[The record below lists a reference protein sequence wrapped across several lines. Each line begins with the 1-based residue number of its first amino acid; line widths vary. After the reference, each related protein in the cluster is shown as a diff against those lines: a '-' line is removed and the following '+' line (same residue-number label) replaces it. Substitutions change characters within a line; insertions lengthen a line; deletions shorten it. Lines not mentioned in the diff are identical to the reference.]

1 MSSEI
6 NNDYNSS
13 EDNEES
19 VNLREILEK
28 YLAHWKFILLGVILF
43 GILAFFYVQSKSYTY
58 KSSASVLVIDDNS
71 GGLSGSID
79 MFSDLGLGSNQ
90 ANLYNELEVFK
101 SRTLM
106 HNVVCE
112 LELNKTV
119 IQGNN
124 ILKPDVIF
132 YKNAPI
138 NFYSQNNDSSG
149 LIKSISFI
157 VELINESSFTIEESV
172 LYNQKNESS
181 NDLGKQLFGKP
192 VSTSMGNIVFDKSD
206 FWKSDYEGEIFVLSY
221 ASIGKTVNDLRNKL
235 TVETI
240 NKDASVLS
248 IAIVGPIRE
257 RNNDIIDC
265 LIRQHEKQTILEK
278 NEITQT
284 TSDFIAERMSIIEK
298 ELSKVEAIGEDFKVK
313 NQLVDVEIDA
323 QMYLEKGSMLEDAV
337 TEANIQLKLAEF
349 VNEYIKK
356 GEGFDQLLP
365 ANLGIEDVS
374 VASMIAEYNKL
385 VLQKNTLIQT
395 SSSKNPEVSILEGQ
409 LTSLSRSISESLKNL
424 KSSLELQIQTLENQ
438 AGKYQ
443 TKMQNIPEY
452 ERTYRAIMRQQQIK
466 ESLYIYLLQKRE
478 ENQIALASTMGS
490 VQVVDSAFSEEFP
503 IAPKKKVIFLGAL
516 LIGMLFPVG
525 LIYLNDLVNNK
536 VRSQED
542 IVKLNIPFAGR
553 IPFNKGKQYI
563 VHDGNDQNVL
573 AEAFHMLRSNIS
585 FLLEKKNQDGNVIF
599 VTSTIP
605 GEGKT
610 FVSLNLANTLTF
622 NGKKTVIVGLDLRAP
637 KIAEY
642 LGLSYNRGVSNYLND
657 ESMSIHDIIIHS
669 NENKLVS
676 YVTSGDISPNPSE
689 LLMRPRLGEMFA
701 QLKQEFDYVIV
712 DNPPIALVVDT
723 LSIVNYADLIMYVVR
738 ANYLD
743 KRALELVKALI
754 DDGRLKNVATVLNAV
769 TQNLG
774 PNSYGYSYG
783 YGYGYGY
790 GNGQKMKKEKN
801 GFKKFFKKF

>member
-13 EDNEES
+13 ADNEES
-19 VNLREILEK
+19 VNLREIIEK
-28 YLAHWKFILLGVILF
+28 YLANWKFILLVAVLF
-43 GILAFFYVQSKSYTY
+43 GILAFFYVQSKSDIY
-58 KSSASVLVIDDNS
+58 KSSASVLVLDSNS
-71 GGLSGSID
+71 GGLSGSMD
-79 MFSDLGLGSNQ
+79 LFSDLGLGSNQ
-90 ANLYNELEVFK
+90 SNLYNELEVFK

-106 HNVVCE
+106 RNVVRE
-112 LELNKTV
+112 LELNKNV
-119 IQGNN
+119 IQENI
-124 ILKPDVIF
+124 ILKPDILF
-132 YKNAPI
+132 YKNSPI
-138 NFYSQNNDSSG
+138 NFYSVTNDSSD
-149 LIKSISFI
+149 LIKTISFSLEPI
-157 VELINESSFTIEESV
+157 DENSFTLEENV
-172 LYNQKNESS
+172 LDNSKNESS

-192 VSTSMGNIVFDKSD
+192 VSTSMGKIVFDKSD
-206 FWKSDYEGEIFVLSY
+206 FWKSEYEGETFVLSY
-221 ASIGKTVNDLRNKL
+221 ANIEKTVNDLREKL

-240 NKDASVLS
+240 NKDASILR

-257 RNNDIIDC
+257 KNNDIIDC
-265 LIRQHEKQTILEK
+265 LIKQHEKQTIREK

-284 TSDFIAERMSIIEK
+284 TSNFIVERMNLIEK
-298 ELSKVEAIGEDFKVK
+298 ELSEVEAVGEAFKVK
-313 NQLVDVEIDA
+313 NKLVDVDVDA
-323 QMYLEKGSMLEDAV
+323 QMYLEKGSVLEDAV

-349 VNEYIKK
+349 VNEYIKTDK
-356 GEGFDQLLP
+356 GFDQLLP
-365 ANLGIEDVS
+365 ANLGIKDVS

-438 AGKYQ
+438 AEIYQ
-443 TKMQNIPEY
+443 MKMLNIPEY
-452 ERTYRAIMRQQQIK
+452 ERTYRAIMRQQKIK

-478 ENQIALASTMGS
+478 ENQIALASTLGS
-490 VQVVDSAFSEEFP
+490 VQVVDSAFSDEFP
-503 IAPKKKVIFLGAL
+503 IAPKKKVMFLGAL
-516 LIGMLFPVG
+516 LIGILLPVG

-553 IPFNKGKQYI
+553 IPVKKGKQYI
-563 VHDGNDQNVL
+563 VHDGNDQNVM

-599 VTSTIP
+599 VTSTIA

-610 FVSLNLANTLTF
+610 FVSLNLANSLTF

-657 ESMSIHDIIIHS
+657 DSLSIHDIIINS

-676 YVTSGDISPNPSE
+676 YVTSGDIPPNPSE

-701 QLKQEFDYVIV
+701 QLKKEFDYVIV

-743 KRALELVKALI
+743 KRALEFVKALI
-754 DDGRLKNVATVLNAV
+754 DDGRLKNVATVLNGV
-769 TQNLG
+769 TQNVG
-774 PNSYGYSYG
+774 SNS

-790 GNGQKMKKEKN
+790 GNGQKTKKEKK
-801 GFKKFFKKF
+801 GLKKF